1 MTARFF
7 KWVAACL
14 CLAFM
19 AGCAGYPVKERDAR
33 EMLNR
38 ALLLYQE
45 GESENADRL
54 LLDIKDNY
62 ADTAAAT
69 EAIRML
75 LGQNVED
82 YGKIPCS
89 TADCMDRILE
99 AAVEQAEKTGTSE
112 AKRDVITLAVLLG
125 KYAGDGEMPSFPA
138 GLDDYDEGYPEDEA
152 DDERSLSDPALETLK
167 NAYMA
172 AMAFFLD
179 KPGSVATLPA
189 LEEYGLR
196 VPRGVSLI
204 IADGREENLSI
215 RSFREEGDKI
225 YSIDSEGVITE
236 GPRPGA
242 ERPKRGDEGH
252 RTGHALSVMAD
263 KTAEADLKSAYV
275 AAQVFFIDSP
285 QGPATLKSL
294 AECGF
299 KASEGVTVTVEKGGE
314 DDLSI
319 SARHEKG
326 ATVFRIDASGG
337 ITREPKK

>member
-7 KWVAACL
+7 KWIAACV

-33 EMLNR
+33 DMLNR

-45 GESENADRL
+45 GESENADRIL
-54 LLDIKDNY
+54 SDIKDNY

-75 LGQNVED
+75 LGQNVEE
-82 YGKIPCS
+82 YGKIPCP
-89 TADCMDRILE
+89 TAECMDRILD
-99 AAVEQAEKTGTSE
+99 AAVEQAEKIGTSE
-112 AKRDVITLAVLLG
+112 AKREVITLAVLLG
-125 KYAGDGEMPSFPA
+125 KYAGDGEIPSFPP
-138 GLDDYDEGYPEDEA
+138 GLDDYDEDYPEDEA
-152 DDERSLSDPALETLK
+152 GDERPVSDPALEALK

-179 KPGSVATLPA
+179 KPGGVATLPA
-189 LEEYGLR
+189 LEEYGLT

-215 RSFREEGDKI
+215 KSFREEGVKI

-236 GPRPGA
+236 APRPGA
-242 ERPKRGDEGH
+242 ERPRRGDEDD
-252 RTGHALSVMAD
+252 RTVIALPIMAD
-263 KTAEADLKSAYV
+263 KTAESDLKNAYV

-285 QGPATLKSL
+285 KGSVTLKSL

-299 KASEGVTVTVEKGGE
+299 RASEGVTVTVEKGGE
-314 DDLSI
+314 ADLSI
-319 SARHEKG
+319 SAWHDKG
-326 ATVFRIDASGG
+326 ATLFRIDAAGG